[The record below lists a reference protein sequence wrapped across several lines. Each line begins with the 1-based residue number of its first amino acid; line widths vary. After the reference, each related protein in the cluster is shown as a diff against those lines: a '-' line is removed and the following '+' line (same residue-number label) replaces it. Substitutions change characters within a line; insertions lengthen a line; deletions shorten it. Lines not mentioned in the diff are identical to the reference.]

1 MKDLLITIEYY
12 LNDFFSRVQNDTKE
26 FAKYVFNFTKAII
39 IFSFVK
45 LGITKAQLSV
55 LKIIYFNYWENY
67 SKLRDAT
74 LLRWNN
80 P

>member
-39 IFSFVK
+39 IFSFAK
-45 LGITKAQLSV
+45 LGITKAQLS
-55 LKIIYFNYWENY
+55 I
-67 SKLRDAT
+67 
-74 LLRWNN
+74 
-80 P
+80 

>member
-39 IFSFVK
+39 IFSFAK

-55 LKIIYFNYWENY
+55 LKIIYFN
-67 SKLRDAT
+67 ST
-74 LLRWNN
+74 I
-80 P
+80 